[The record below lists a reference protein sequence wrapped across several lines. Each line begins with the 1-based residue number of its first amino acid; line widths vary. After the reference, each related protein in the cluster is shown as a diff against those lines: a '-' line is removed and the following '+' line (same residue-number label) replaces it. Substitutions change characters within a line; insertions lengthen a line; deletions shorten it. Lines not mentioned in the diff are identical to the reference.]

1 MPATKGAEYMKS
13 RMMTAVF
20 GGLVRLPRRR
30 ALATVAVLVA
40 LTAAVG
46 VGSAF
51 ADDPSASPSAD
62 GTEKI
67 VLQIGWNQNLDS
79 LNPFIGYQ
87 NVSYAVYGENY
98 DYLLRYGPDSTD
110 PRPGLAES
118 WELSDD
124 GLTWTF
130 HIREGVT
137 WQDGQPL
144 TARDV
149 AFSYNYVID
158 NGLGAYTL
166 YTTSID
172 KVTATDDYTA
182 VVTCS
187 KPKADMLQSTVP
199 ILPEHIWSK
208 IKPGDAES
216 KFKNSPPCIGS
227 GPWQVVEW
235 KKNQY
240 VRMVANKDYWGGAP
254 KADELIFRFY
264 TNWDTMAMDLK
275 AGQIAYAKIPQAQF
289 PSFENLAG
297 FAANACA
304 PDNNFD
310 ELGFNCYTGPSLGNP
325 ACADPAFRRA
335 LNWAID
341 LEKVAEIGY
350 GGYATPATSILVSGL
365 WTAPDYHWD
374 PPADQK
380 YSFDLERAA
389 QELDAAGYKDTNG
402 DGVREGKDGK
412 PMKLR
417 LWAIAEKP
425 EYTNAAKLIAGWLDE
440 VGVATKIETLDDGAV
455 SQGQYNEVDGVFT
468 PDYDMFIWGWAGD
481 NDPTFPLSVM
491 TTDQIGDWSDCA
503 WSNTEYDQLFTQQA
517 TAIEPEKRQETIWRM
532 QEILYD
538 QSPYITLVY
547 PKTLEAYDTKK
558 WQGWV
563 KSPGEN
569 GSVHNSWSFLAL
581 EPAGVAEPA
590 SGNGWLWP
598 VVIIA
603 VIAAAGLVVWLILRS
618 RGGRV
623 EEQG

>member
-1 MPATKGAEYMKS
+1 MVTARSKGLA
-13 RMMTAVF
+13 
-20 GGLVRLPRRR
+20 RRQWR
-30 ALATVAVLVA
+30 HVLGALAVVLA
-40 LTAAVG
+40 LTTVVG
-46 VGSAF
+46 LGSAI
-51 ADDPSASPSAD
+51 ADDPSATPTGD
-62 GTEKI
+62 GTDRI

-98 DYLLRYGPDSTD
+98 DYLLRYGPES
-110 PRPGLAES
+110 PEPVPGLAES
-118 WELSDD
+118 WEVSDD

-130 HIREGVT
+130 RIRKGVT
-137 WQDGQPL
+137 WQDDRAL

-158 NGLGAYTL
+158 NDMGAFSNYTK
-166 YTTSID
+166 SID
-172 KVTATDDYTA
+172 EVTATDDYTA
-182 VVTCS
+182 VVKCS
-187 KPKADMLQSTVP
+187 KPKADMLYATVP
-199 ILPEHIWSK
+199 ILPEHIWGE
-208 IKPGDAES
+208 IEPGEAEQS
-216 KFKNSPPCIGS
+216 FRNSPPCIGS

-275 AGQIAYAKIPQAQF
+275 AGQIAYGRIPQAQF
-289 PSFENLAG
+289 PSFESLPG
-297 FAANACA
+297 FAANASY

-310 ELGFNCYTGPSLGNP
+310 ELGFNCYTGPSLGHP

-335 LNWAID
+335 LNWAVD
-341 LEKVAEIGY
+341 LEKVAEIGFS
-350 GGYATPATSILVSGL
+350 GYAEPATSILSGF
-365 WTAPDYHWD
+365 WTNPVYQWE
-374 PPADQK
+374 PPADQE
-380 YSFDLERAA
+380 YTFDPERAK
-389 QELDAAGYKDTNG
+389 QELEAAGYRDTDG

-425 EYTNAAKLIAGWLDE
+425 EYTTTAKLISAWFDE

-455 SQGQYNEVDGVFT
+455 NQGIYNSVDGVFT
-468 PDYDMFIWGWAGD
+468 PDYDMFVWGWGGD
-481 NDPTFPLSVM
+481 TDPTFPLSVM
-491 TTDQIGDWSDCA
+491 LTEQIENWSDSA
-503 WSNTEYDQLFTQQA
+503 WSNAEYDQLFEQQTVA
-517 TAIEPEKRQETIWRM
+517 LDPEKRKEIAWRM

-538 QSPYITLVY
+538 ESPYIVLVY
-547 PKTLEAYDTKK
+547 AKTLEAYDTAR

-563 KSPGEN
+563 KSPGET

-581 EPAGVAEPA
+581 EPVGVADEA
-590 SGNGWLWP
+590 AGGSSWLLP

-603 VIAAAGLVVWLILRS
+603 AVAAAGLVILLIWRH
-618 RGGRV
+618 RGKRA
-623 EEQG
+623 EEEA